1 MNDIGSVLDRLQ
13 GLLGKGYLLAGVVP
27 ALIAAFISAALGYS
41 EVTAIHDAIARITAL
56 SGWRTAVLGLG
67 VTFGIAMIGFV
78 FWSLNPIFQGLIA
91 GQFPLPDWT
100 RTPQREEQER
110 LDQDVAHASKDTAAY
125 RQSAPDAE
133 DSRYRAADTWLA
145 MTAAAAEAGAKTKR
159 TATVSAEV
167 EERYGRLLDERR
179 EFGVIDW
186 KSMNDFVTLLAADL
200 QAGQPD
206 EPLADLSFGLHEKLI
221 PYAKRRVETAYY
233 AALSQRDSR
242 FPRDVTTIAPT
253 RFGNQVQIQREYGL
267 TRYAIDSE
275 LFGVH
280 LLKVAAADA
289 PFASVIEQAKLK
301 LDVSVA
307 MTVMTSVLTVAWVIV
322 LAVVGV
328 NPIIA
333 MALILLGPAITAAF
347 YESSVAAQRGMTQ
360 VTRALVD
367 LCRFDVLKAMHI
379 RVPTNNRAER
389 QLWSD
394 LVARAQYTGSSAI
407 TYVR

>member
-27 ALIAAFISAALGYS
+27 ALIATFISAALGYA
-41 EVTAIHDAIARITAL
+41 EVTTIRDAISRVSAL
-56 SGWRTAVLGLG
+56 SGWRAAVLGLG
-67 VTFGIAMIGFV
+67 MTFGIAMIGFV
-78 FWSLNPIFQGLIA
+78 FWSLNARFQGLIA

-100 RTPQREEQER
+100 RKPQREEQER
-110 LDQDVAHASKDTAAY
+110 LDEDVTRASRDTAAY
-125 RQSAPDAE
+125 RQSAPASDDA
-133 DSRYRAADTWLA
+133 RYQAADTWLA
-145 MTAAAAEAGAKTKR
+145 MTDKAAAAGAKTMR
-159 TATVSAEV
+159 TAPLSAEV
-167 EERYGRLLDERR
+167 NERYGRLLDVRR

-186 KSMNDFVTLLAADL
+186 KSMDDFVTLVAGNL
-200 QAGQPD
+200 QAGLPGEQLGD
-206 EPLADLSFGLHEKLI
+206 ISFGLHTKLI
-221 PYAKRRVETAYY
+221 PYARRRVETAYY

-307 MTVMTSVLTVAWVIV
+307 MTAMFSVLTAAWVIV
-322 LAVVGV
+322 LAVVGA

-333 MALILLGPAITAAF
+333 MALVLLGPAITAAF

-367 LCRFDVLKAMHI
+367 LCRFDVLKALHI
-379 RVPTNNRAER
+379 RVPANDQVER

-394 LVARAQYTGSSAI
+394 LVARAQYTGRTAV